1 MANPALTA
9 SQKSANW
16 RIFGAL
22 LTVGSFTALAKIG
35 GGAKVIV
42 TARYFGTSD
51 ALDAFL
57 IAFVLPSFVADTA
70 AGSLIPSLMPT
81 YIEVRQKQGRETALR
96 LYRGVLAGSAILL
109 ALLAVLLGL
118 CASFLLPL
126 LASGFSPAKL
136 ALTRSLFYCL
146 LPWLPLSGLIVTWRA
161 VLNAGESFALAAA
174 APITTP
180 LITILLLITSGPS
193 VWALAIG
200 TLVGVAAEAAI
211 LACSVRSRGYAMM
224 PHWSGWSPELRQVV
238 GQYLPMMAGTVI
250 VCGAALIDQAMA
262 ATLGAGSV
270 SALTYGNKLA
280 NVALSIGAAALGT
293 AVLPHFSR
301 MITARDGVGLRNT
314 LMTFSGLVAVATV
327 PAVIF
332 LAWLSEPLVR
342 LFFQR
347 GAFTAAETQ
356 IVATV
361 QTCSLVQI
369 PFAVLLGMAVKL
381 ASSLKANR
389 LMLQTALL
397 SIVVNVAGDIVLM
410 RWIGVA
416 GIALAGALVHASA
429 LLLLSMALWRQLRK
443 AGF

>member
-1 MANPALTA
+1 MANATLRV
-9 SQKSANW
+9 SQKSVNQ
-16 RIFGAL
+16 RIFGAI
-22 LTVGSFTALAKIG
+22 LTIGTFTTLAKVA

-42 TARYFGTSD
+42 MARYFGTSD

-57 IAFVLPSFVADTA
+57 IAFVLPAFVADTA

-81 YIEVRQKQGRETALR
+81 YIEVRQKQGLEAAVR
-96 LYRGVLAGSAILL
+96 LYRGVLAGSAV
-109 ALLAVLLGL
+109 LLAVLALLLGL

-126 LASGFSPAKL
+126 LASGFSASKL

-161 VLNAGESFALAAA
+161 VLNAGEAFALAAA
-174 APITTP
+174 APVTTP
-180 LITILLLITSGPS
+180 LVTILLLIAAGPS
-193 VWALAIG
+193 PWALAVG
-200 TLVGVAAEAAI
+200 TLVGVTAEAAI
-211 LACSVRSRGYAMM
+211 LAWSIQTRGYGMS

-270 SALTYGNKLA
+270 SALTYGSKLP

-293 AVLPHFSR
+293 AVLPHFST
-301 MITARDGVGLRNT
+301 MITARDGHGLRNT
-314 LMTFSGLVAVATV
+314 LLTYSGLVALVTI
-327 PAVIF
+327 PAVIL
-332 LAWLSEPLVR
+332 LAWMSEPLVR
-342 LFFQR
+342 LFYQR
-347 GAFTAAETQ
+347 GAFTAAQTQ

-361 QTCSLVQI
+361 QTCALVQI
-369 PFAVLLGMAVKL
+369 PFAVLLGMGVKL

-389 LMLQTALL
+389 LMLQTAML
-397 SIVVNVAGDIVLM
+397 SLTVNVAADILLM

-429 LLLLSMALWRQLRK
+429 LLYLSAALWRTLRK

>member
-1 MANPALTA
+1 
-9 SQKSANW
+9 
-16 RIFGAL
+16 
-22 LTVGSFTALAKIG
+22 
-35 GGAKVIV
+35 VIV

-429 LLLLSMALWRQLRK
+429 LLFLSMALWRQLRK

>member
-1 MANPALTA
+1 MANAAIRL
-9 SQKSANW
+9 SQKSVNW

-22 LTVGSFTALAKIG
+22 LTVGSFTTLAKVA

-42 TARYFGTSD
+42 MARYFGTSD

-81 YIEVRQKQGRETALR
+81 YIEVRQKQGIESAVR
-96 LYRGVLAGSAILL
+96 LYRGVLAGSALLL
-109 ALLAVLLGL
+109 AALAVLLGL
-118 CASFLLPL
+118 GAGFLLPL
-126 LASGFSPAKL
+126 LASGFSSSKL
-136 ALTRSLFYCL
+136 ALTRSLFYAL

-180 LITILLLITSGPS
+180 LLTILLLIATGRSP
-193 VWALAIG
+193 WALAVG
-200 TLVGVAAEAAI
+200 TLGGVAGEAAI
-211 LACSVRSRGYAMM
+211 LAFAVRGRGYSVL
-224 PHWSGWSPELRQVV
+224 PRWSGWTPEQRQVV
-238 GQYLPMMAGTVI
+238 RQYLPMMAGTVI

-270 SALTYGNKLA
+270 SVLTYGGKLA
-280 NVALSIGAAALGT
+280 GVALSIGAAALGT
-293 AVLPHFSR
+293 AVLPHFSS
-301 MITARDGVGLRNT
+301 MIAARDGAGLRST
-314 LMTFSGLVAVATV
+314 LRTYSMLVAMVTV
-327 PAVIF
+327 PVVLL
-332 LAWLSEPLVR
+332 LAWMSEPLVR

-347 GAFTAAETQ
+347 GAFTAAETH

-361 QTCSLVQI
+361 QTCALAQI
-369 PFAVLLGMAVKL
+369 PFAVLLGIGVKL

-389 LMLQTALL
+389 LMLQTAVL
-397 SIVVNVAGDIVLM
+397 SIAVNIGGDLVLM

-429 LLLLSMALWRQLRK
+429 LAFLSVALWRQLRK
-443 AGF
+443 AGL